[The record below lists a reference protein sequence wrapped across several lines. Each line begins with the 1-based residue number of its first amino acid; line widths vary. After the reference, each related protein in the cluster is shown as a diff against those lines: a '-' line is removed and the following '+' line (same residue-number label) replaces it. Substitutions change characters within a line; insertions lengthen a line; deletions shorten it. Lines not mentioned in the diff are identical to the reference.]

1 MSRDAPSVSKTKPLP
16 ILGEPHFTISPL
28 SLRHF
33 PSNRSVW
40 TSSQVYPPFEAMMPY
55 LPSSTTGALGAPYS
69 YHAPPLSPEWESPS
83 YILTMC
89 TNGSGSPQNLSQTET
104 LASRRTL
111 GKH

>member
-1 MSRDAPSVSKTKPLP
+1 MSRDAPSVTKPKP
-16 ILGEPHFTISPL
+16 FTMLGEPHLSISPP

-40 TSSQVYPPFEAMMPY
+40 TSSRVYPPFEAMMPY
-55 LPSSTTGALGAPYS
+55 LPSSTMGALGAPYS

-89 TNGSGSPQNLSQTET
+89 TDGSGSPQNLSQTET
-104 LASRRTL
+104 LTSRPTL
-111 GKH
+111 GKN